1 MVDKPTWTI
10 YPWRIA
16 ASLLFLGWI
25 IVALSEPAAVVI
37 RDWPDSVKWLIG
49 ASLPFSGLCFVLLLL
64 NGIGVI
70 STDLMASVGQDR
82 APTVEVWMAV
92 YIGSMVVLLGINL
105 LLVTIFHVDWLR
117 GCLAESGVLFL
128 LASSRRP
135 WWLFGTIRR
144 AGWFAFIE
152 SDTTMR
158 WLLGVIG
165 TWLLLIGLFAPVHAP
180 P

>member
-1 MVDKPTWTI
+1 MH
-10 YPWRIA
+10 PWRIA

-25 IVALSEPAAVVI
+25 AVVFSAA
-37 RDWPDSVKWLIG
+37 DAGVFHNWPSWTSWLIAG
-49 ASLPFSGLCFVLLLL
+49 TLGLSILCFVVLLL

-82 APTVEVWMAV
+82 APTAEVWMAV

-117 GCLAESGVLFL
+117 GCLAEGGVWFL

-165 TWLLLIGLFAPVHAP
+165 MGLLLVELFAPVHAP
-180 P
+180 A